1 VISGFHTLSMESIDY
16 REAIHEYEGWLAYNG
31 VWEGSI
37 TIPMVL
43 LCLF

>member
-1 VISGFHTLSMESIDY
+1 MIGGSHTLSMELIDY
-16 REAIHEYEGWLAYNG
+16 RIGIHEYEGWLAYNG
-31 VWEGSI
+31 VGEGSI